1 MANLNV
7 EASVTGPDKIE
18 VRLVREDYLG
28 VSNTFRFLFELCFGV
43 ACTVLGNILSYN
55 DIKLI
60 PLKDWFILIFMIVIC
75 LILGYCAY
83 INFKKAK
90 AINN

>member
-28 VSNTFRFLFELCFGV
+28 VSNTFRSLFEICFGV
-43 ACTVLGNILSYN
+43 ACTVFGNMLSFSELN
-55 DIKLI
+55 KI
-60 PLKDWFILIFMIVIC
+60 PFMYWFILVFMIVIC
-75 LILGYCAY
+75 IVLARLAFQ
-83 INFKKAK
+83 NFKKAK
-90 AINN
+90 AVS